1 MKGEIEEKNA
11 TISKLT
17 HEAWKRVNEVQ
28 KVKKGRESPSRLPL
42 LLGEGIVYIPPQK
55 NQNRTG

>member
-11 TISKLT
+11 TITKLT

-42 LLGEGIVYIPPQK
+42 LLGEGIVYIPPQNYPNSLK
-55 NQNRTG
+55 